1 LRTSIT
7 NKSKDNYLGTKELDS
22 AWIQVF
28 EALPSMFA
36 MFVKSLRQ
44 KGEREVKENIRGKR
58 MVIVGCIMA
67 FFLGGL
73 AHAQIE
79 RWVYTYDE
87 SELMDASAKSI
98 VYGADS
104 NIYASGFLDRP
115 NTRQDF
121 TVLSVNASGT
131 YEWDYLLDGLGQFSY
146 DVAHDVVYQADGNIY
161 AAGQIVP
168 WSSYFSDF
176 AVVNVS
182 NWGAQRWLYTY
193 NGTGNTND
201 VAYAVVATDFV
212 VTAAGY
218 TSNSGT
224 GTDFTVISFMTTNGT
239 ALPVYTYNGSASGA
253 DEARDL
259 VYDEN
264 TFIYAAGYS
273 TETDNGKDIAVIKVD
288 LVGNEKWVYTYDGAG
303 TNADEAYRII
313 LGQDGHLYVAG
324 YSTESGSDRDFTVIS
339 LDTLGNERWVYSTTS
354 TNKEEAFA
362 IVYGADGY
370 IYAAG
375 YRHDL
380 LNEDNILVVKLD
392 TLGTNQ
398 WTYQYNGPIDHAEDV
413 ANAIVYGVDNNLYI
427 AGYSSQVMGQKRD
440 FTVINLDTLKNVRWM
455 YTYNGQAD
463 SNDVANAIVYGDD
476 GNLYAAGYL
485 NSRDFAII
493 SIDPAMRPSL
503 WTNPSFFM
511 VMIDS
516 GETEDRDLKIANTGP
531 ETSILEWSLTE
542 RPPVNWLSVD
552 TTNGVLESGD
562 TVLVTVSFDATTL
575 TPGMYY
581 DTLEI
586 TSNDP
591 NHLTKDIWIKLTVG
605 SPGVEDHPASHMADR
620 CELFSS
626 LFNTAI
632 TLRFT
637 QPSTTPCNIT
647 IYNSLGARVYETTL
661 ATTPALVNIDDQRI
675 VRLSRGV
682 YFVSVSR
689 SENVYPVM
697 KIVKY

>member
-1 LRTSIT
+1 M
-7 NKSKDNYLGTKELDS
+7 KEKIL
-22 AWIQVF
+22 W
-28 EALPSMFA
+28 
-36 MFVKSLRQ
+36 
-44 KGEREVKENIRGKR
+44 KR
-58 MVIVGCIMA
+58 RVIVGCIMA
-67 FFLGGL
+67 FFLGGF

-87 SELMDASAKSI
+87 SELMDANAKSI

-168 WSSYFSDF
+168 WSSYSSDF

-193 NGTGNTND
+193 NGTSNSND
-201 VAYAVVATDFV
+201 VANAIVATDFV

-218 TSNSGT
+218 STNSGT
-224 GTDFTVISFMTTNGT
+224 AADFTVISFMTNNGM
-239 ALPVYTYNGSASGA
+239 ALPVYTYNGSASGI

-273 TETDNGKDIAVIKVD
+273 TETDNGKDIVVIKLD
-288 LVGNEKWVYTYDGAG
+288 LVGNEKWVYTYDGSG
-303 TNADEAYRII
+303 TNADEAYSII

-339 LDTLGNERWVYSTTS
+339 LDTLGNERWVYSTTNN
-354 TNKEEAFA
+354 NKEEAFA
-362 IVYGADGY
+362 IVYGADHY

-375 YRHDL
+375 YRLDL
-380 LNEDNILVVKLD
+380 LNEENFFVVKLD

-413 ANAIVYGVDNNLYI
+413 AKAIVYGVDDNIYI
-427 AGYSSQVMGQKRD
+427 AGYSSQVMGQRRD
-440 FTVINLDTLKNVRWM
+440 FTVISLDTLKNERWM

-485 NSRDFAII
+485 NARDFAII

-503 WTNPSFFM
+503 WTNPNFFM

-516 GETEDRDLKIANTGP
+516 GQTEDRDLKIANVGP
-531 ETSILEWSLTE
+531 ETSVLEWSLSE
-542 RPPVNWLSVD
+542 RPPVDWLSVD

-562 TVLVTVSFDATTL
+562 TVLVTVSFDATAL
-575 TPGMYY
+575 TPSMYY

-591 NHLTKDIWIKLTVG
+591 NNLTKDIWIKLTVG
-605 SPGVEDHPASHMADR
+605 SPGVADHPESHMEDR
-620 CELFSS
+620 CELLSS
-626 LFNTAI
+626 LFNKTI

-637 QPSTTPCNIT
+637 QPSHTPCTIT
-647 IYNSLGARVYETTL
+647 IYNALGARVYETTL
-661 ATTPALVNIDDQRI
+661 SATHALVNMDNQCIA
-675 VRLSRGV
+675 RLSRGV
-682 YFVSVSR
+682 YFLSVSR

>member
-1 LRTSIT
+1 MLWKKSIII
-7 NKSKDNYLGTKELDS
+7 GCMM
-22 AWIQVF
+22 VF
-28 EALPSMFA
+28 SFGG
-36 MFVKSLRQ
+36 FV
-44 KGEREVKENIRGKR
+44 
-58 MVIVGCIMA
+58 
-67 FFLGGL
+67 
-73 AHAQIE
+73 HAQIE

-87 SELMDASAKSI
+87 SELIDANAKSI

-104 NIYASGFLDRP
+104 NIYVSGFLDRP

-121 TVLSVNASGT
+121 TVLGLDASGT
-131 YEWDYLLDGLGQFSY
+131 YEWDYLLDGLGQYSY
-146 DVAHDVVYQADGNIY
+146 DVAHDIVYQADGNIY
-161 AAGQIVP
+161 AVGQIVP
-168 WSSYFSDF
+168 WSSYSSDF

-193 NGTGNTND
+193 NGTSNNND

-218 TSNSGT
+218 TTNSGT
-224 GTDFTVISFMTTNGT
+224 GADFTVISFMTNNGT

-273 TETDNGKDIAVIKVD
+273 TETGNGKDIVVIKVD
-288 LVGNEKWVYTYDGAG
+288 LAGNEKWVYTYDGAG
-303 TNADEAYRII
+303 TNTDEAYSII
-313 LGQDGHLYVAG
+313 LGQDGNLYVAG

-339 LDTLGNERWVYSTTS
+339 LDTLGNERWVYSTTN
-354 TNKEEAFA
+354 TNKEEAYA
-362 IVYGADGY
+362 IVYGADNY

-375 YRHDL
+375 YRLDL
-380 LNEDNILVVKLD
+380 LSEENILVVKLD

-413 ANAIVYGVDNNLYI
+413 AKAIVYGVDNNIYI
-427 AGYSSQVMGQKRD
+427 AGYSSQVMGQRKD
-440 FTVINLDTLKNVRWM
+440 FTIISLDTLKNVRWI

-485 NSRDFAII
+485 NSRDFGII

-516 GETEDRDLKIANTGP
+516 GETEDRDLKIANIGP
-531 ETSILEWSLTE
+531 ETSILEWSLSE
-542 RPPVNWLSVD
+542 RPPVDWLSVD

-562 TVLVTVSFDATTL
+562 TVLVTVSFDATDL

-591 NHLTKDIWIKLTVG
+591 NNLTKNIWIKLTVG
-605 SPGVEDHPASHMADR
+605 SPEVEDHPESHVEDR
-620 CELFSS
+620 CELLSS
-626 LFNTAI
+626 LFNKAI
-632 TLRFT
+632 ALSFT
-637 QPSTTPCNIT
+637 QPSHTPSTIT
-647 IYNSLGARVYETTL
+647 IYNALGARVYETECTSTPSLLYLDDKRITTL
-661 ATTPALVNIDDQRI
+661 
-675 VRLSRGV
+675 SHGV
-682 YFVSVSR
+682 YFLSVTR
-689 SENVYPVM
+689 PGAVYPIM
-697 KIVKY
+697 KMVKY